1 MEKLKANLVIKGD
14 VISNGYISASVGR
27 GGENRPSLLS
37 KVDNLDNYDISEAII
52 IDGNLVCNNFEYAGL
67 VIVTGYVAA
76 KSCGG

>member
-14 VISNGYISASVGR
+14 VISNGYISASVG

-52 IDGNLVCNNFEYAGL
+52 IDGDLICDNFEYAGL

>member
-1 MEKLKANLVIKGD
+1 MEKLKVNLVIKGD
-14 VISNGYISASVGR
+14 VISNGYISASVG

-37 KVDNLDNYDISEAII
+37 KVDNLDNYDISEATV
-52 IDGNLVCNNFEYAGL
+52 IDGDLICDNFEYAGL

>member
-1 MEKLKANLVIKGD
+1 MEKLKVNLVIKGD
-14 VISNGYISASVGR
+14 VISNGYISASVG

-37 KVDNLDNYDISEAII
+37 KVDNLDNYDISEATV
-52 IDGNLVCNNFEYAGL
+52 IDGDLVCNNFEYAGL

>member
-1 MEKLKANLVIKGD
+1 MEKLKVNLVIKGD
-14 VISNGYISASVGR
+14 VISNGYISASVE

-37 KVDNLDNYDISEAII
+37 KVDNLDNYDISEATV
-52 IDGNLVCNNFEYAGL
+52 IDGDLVCNNFEYAGL

>member
-14 VISNGYISASVGR
+14 VISNGYISASVG

-52 IDGNLVCNNFEYAGL
+52 IDGDLVCDNFEYAGL

>member
-1 MEKLKANLVIKGD
+1 MLYLTDI
-14 VISNGYISASVGR
+14 YICKCR

-37 KVDNLDNYDISEAII
+37 KVDNLDNYDISEATV
-52 IDGNLVCNNFEYAGL
+52 IDGDLICDNFEYAGL

>member
-1 MEKLKANLVIKGD
+1 MEKLKVNLVIKGD
-14 VISNGYISASVGR
+14 VISNGYISASVG

-37 KVDNLDNYDISEAII
+37 KVDNLDNYDISEATVINGDLI
-52 IDGNLVCNNFEYAGL
+52 CDNFEYAGL

>member
-14 VISNGYISASVGR
+14 VISNGYISTSVG

-37 KVDNLDNYDISEAII
+37 KVDNLDNYDISEATV
-52 IDGNLVCNNFEYAGL
+52 IDGDLICDNFEYAGL

>member
-1 MEKLKANLVIKGD
+1 MEKLKVNLVIKGD
-14 VISNGYISASVGR
+14 VISNGYISASV

-37 KVDNLDNYDISEAII
+37 KVDNLDNYDISEATV
-52 IDGNLVCNNFEYAGL
+52 IDGDLICDNFEYAGL

>member
-14 VISNGYISASVGR
+14 VISNGYISASV

>member
-1 MEKLKANLVIKGD
+1 MEKLKVNLVIKGD
-14 VISNGYISASVGR
+14 VISNGYISASVG

-37 KVDNLDNYDISEAII
+37 KVDNLDNYDISEATV
-52 IDGNLVCNNFEYAGL
+52 IDGDLICDNFEYTGL

>member
-1 MEKLKANLVIKGD
+1 MEKLKVNLVIKGD
-14 VISNGYISASVGR
+14 IISNGYISASVG
-27 GGENRPSLLS
+27 GDRPSLLS

>member
-14 VISNGYISASVGR
+14 VISNGYISASVGE
-27 GGENRPSLLS
+27 GNRPSLLS

>member
-27 GGENRPSLLS
+27 GENRPSLLS

-52 IDGNLVCNNFEYAGL
+52 IDGDLVCDNFEYAGL